1 MQAVI
6 AGRIKERR
14 LKMVHEIIP
23 STNIKLEDIRDTL
36 NANNGSVTNVLGTFF
51 KDAAKINKWA
61 KYKPVSYKGDFPTG
75 GKQWSGDGSSTVWG
89 MMVNIA
95 NAVSARGGYSVYQ
108 TPSINYSHILPS
120 GGSNSPYRLQDFRG
134 YYPKAKPIYIQPL
147 DKGTTLEIYH
157 DTTATKTEKFYF
169 NAFCGSNNFEVK
181 FSNIE
186 DVVKYNDNYH
196 LRLVISVYKKGT
208 DTLLG
213 EYFNDGIPLWEDSSQ
228 AIKENYDL
236 PTCKMASIEFQ
247 KSKYWGNGISEIDIY
262 LSLQDITYSGGRYE
276 ANKVIALPFSD
287 TNYFK
292 ETIRFHT
299 AYRYISATKLY
310 QSQNWISISA
320 SNPIRLTYDGIG
332 FPYLMFEV
340 SKSNTALQFKNGVT
354 FFKSKYRRS
363 DNKLIVCS
371 GTLINENVGSSPPP
385 HVDVPIGLSTEIVKV
400 CVNFGN
406 MFQEAGTGGTYYPAG
421 QYTAEIYLVQV
432 ASDGTSTEQMVTTV
446 TIYTK

>member
-1 MQAVI
+1 MAV
-6 AGRIKERR
+6 
-14 LKMVHEIIP
+14 HDIIP
-23 STNIKLEDIRDTL
+23 STNVSMADIRDTL
-36 NANNGSVTNVLGTFF
+36 NANGGNVTNVLGTFF

-61 KYKPVSYKGDFPTG
+61 KYKPVSYKGDFPTE
-75 GKQWSGDGSSTVWG
+75 GKQWRGDGSSSVWG
-89 MMVNIA
+89 MRVNIA
-95 NAVSARGGYSVYQ
+95 NAVSASGGYSVYQ
-108 TPSINYSHILPS
+108 TPSINYSHLLPS
-120 GGSNSPYRLQDFRG
+120 GGSSSPYRLHDFRG

-169 NAFCGSNNFEVK
+169 SAFCGSNNFEVK

-213 EYFNDGIPLWEDSSQ
+213 EYFNDGIPLWYSSSQ
-228 AIKENYDL
+228 AINENYDL

-299 AYRYISATKLY
+299 AYRYIRATKLLDDSKSQDAHHRVWVDIT
-310 QSQNWISISA
+310 QSNA
-320 SNPIRLTYDGIG
+320 IRLYDTAGT
-332 FPYLMFEV
+332 PDLMFEI
-340 SKSNTALQFKNGVT
+340 SKSSTALQFKNGVT
-354 FFKSKYRRS
+354 FFRSKYRRRS
-363 DNKLIVCS
+363 DNELIVRS
-371 GTLINENVGSSPPP
+371 GTLTSETGYNIPPFVDVLTGSS
-385 HVDVPIGLSTEIVKV
+385 SQIVNV
-400 CVNFGN
+400 YFHFGN
-406 MFQEAGTGGTYYPAG
+406 MFQEPSHTEGYYPAG